1 MRAGLAAIFA
11 GMTRLGTRIAAAAV
25 VVTGAGFAALMG
37 GTGAGFADGYGPTNT
52 PPDCSGVHASL
63 STLNNTG
70 KFIKVTLSGA
80 TDADGDALT
89 YSIIGVTQDEKV
101 VGPPGTTSP
110 DAMRATSSDSV
121 LLRAERDPMGD
132 GRIYT
137 ISYSVSD
144 GEDSCTD
151 TTTVAVP
158 RKKGEKAVL
167 SPASYD
173 SFTGDPV

>member
-1 MRAGLAAIFA
+1 MWAGLAAILA
-11 GMTRLGTRIAAAAV
+11 AMTRLRTRIAAAAV
-25 VVTGAGFAALMG
+25 VVTGAGFAAFMG
-37 GTGAGFADGYGPTNT
+37 GTGAGFADTYGPNNT

-70 KFIKVTLSGA
+70 KLINVTLSGA

-89 YSIIGVTQDEKV
+89 YTVTGVTQDEKV
-101 VGPPGTTSP
+101 IGPPGTTSP
-110 DAMRATSSDSV
+110 DAVLAGSSDSV

-144 GEDSCTD
+144 GQDSCTG
-151 TTTVAVP
+151 TTAVAVP

>member
-1 MRAGLAAIFA
+1 MCAGLAAILA

-37 GTGAGFADGYGPTNT
+37 GAGAGFAGTYGTDNT
-52 PPDCSGVHASL
+52 PPDCSGVTASL
-63 STLNNTG
+63 TTLNNTG

-89 YSIIGVTQDEKV
+89 YSITGVTQDEKV
-101 VGPPGTTSP
+101 IGPPGTTSP
-110 DAMRATSSDSV
+110 DAVRGTSGDAV

-132 GRIYT
+132 GRVYT
-137 ISYSVSD
+137 ISFSVSD
-144 GEDSCTD
+144 GQDSCTG
-151 TTTVAVP
+151 TVAVSVP

-167 SPASYD
+167 SPASYN